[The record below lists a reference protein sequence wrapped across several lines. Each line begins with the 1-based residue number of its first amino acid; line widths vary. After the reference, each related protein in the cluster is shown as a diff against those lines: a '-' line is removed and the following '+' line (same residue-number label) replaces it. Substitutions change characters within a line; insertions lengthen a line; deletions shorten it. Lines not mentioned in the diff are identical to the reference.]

1 VKIQAW
7 RLLAIVAALA
17 TLGVQDPSKGPS
29 AKELDACIERY
40 FACDGRTA
48 AGRAEQIKLL
58 ATLDRAPELTTEQVK
73 TWRDKLA
80 KSRAK
85 SGRELEKK
93 DGAHWFW
100 PADKKK
106 GTEDRGL
113 YIVGGETKKPKGL
126 LLGMHG
132 GGAGAG
138 DAWSSHGDMNSAAA
152 KLDWLAIFPEVL
164 EKTEHGWTDSGTEE
178 FVLDLIDD
186 ALRTWKIDRDHVYLA
201 GHSMGGYG
209 SWTLGARHADLI
221 AAIAPSAGAPTPIF
235 DSSQQVIDIDSGVIP
250 SLRNV
255 PIRIYQSDNDL
266 NVPPAT
272 NRVAA
277 KRLEEARARWGGF
290 DFEYWEVPGRAH
302 DLPPG
307 GMITQLEKI
316 AAKTRAARP
325 DKVVWQPVLS
335 WVRQFYWLWW
345 ETPARGAIVE
355 AQLDK
360 TKNAIDL
367 RCDSGSPAGLSILLD
382 DALLDLEHDVTIT
395 LDGKQVFKGQP
406 KRTLA
411 TLVMTAERDDAE
423 LSFSARVP
431 INP

>member
-1 VKIQAW
+1 VKFQVW
-7 RLLAIVAALA
+7 RLLVIVAAAA
-17 TLGVQDPSKGPS
+17 TLSIQDPAKPPS
-29 AKELDACIERY
+29 AKELDTCIERY

-48 AGRAEQIKLL
+48 AGRTEQVKLL
-58 ATLDRAPELTTEQVK
+58 ATLDRAPALTAEQAK

-80 KSRAK
+80 KLRAK

-100 PADKKK
+100 PGDKKK

-138 DAWSSHGDMNSAAA
+138 DAWSSHGAMNQAAEQ
-152 KLDWLAIFPEVL
+152 LGWLAIFPEVL

-178 FVLDLIDD
+178 FVLDLVDD
-186 ALRTWKIDRDHVYLA
+186 ALRTWRIDRDKVYLA

-209 SWTLGARHADLI
+209 SWTLGAHHADMI
-221 AAIAPSAGAPTPIF
+221 AAIAPSAGAPTPVF
-235 DSSQQVIDIDSGVIP
+235 GPGQQVIDIDSGVIP

-272 NRVAA
+272 NRIAA
-277 KRLEEARARWGGF
+277 KRLEEAKARWGGF

-316 AAKTRAARP
+316 GAKTRDPRP
-325 DKVVWQPVLS
+325 DKVVWQPVMT

-345 ETPARGAIVE
+345 ETPQRGVIVE

-360 TKNAIDL
+360 AKNL
-367 RCDSGSPAGLSILLD
+367 VELKCDSGAPAGLSILLD
-382 DALLDLEHDVTIT
+382 DALLDIDKDVTVT
-395 LDGKQVFKGQP
+395 LEGKEVFRGKP
-406 KRTLA
+406 VRTLS
-411 TLVMTAERDDAE
+411 TLVITAERNDVD

-431 INP
+431 IGP